1 MHNESGTTRPDPPAD
16 RVTVVTGTVH
26 PRPGRQHRNSGRQID
41 AALAAASSEDAATGT
56 GAHAGT
62 EAVVTGTT
70 TVAGLE
76 SALHGMFSLVSWGS
90 PGGSTR
96 AGPSGA
102 PGWAQGKWTLETA
115 TGKLYVVGALV
126 GKLTVLCRQGIE

>member
-41 AALAAASSEDAATGT
+41 AALAAASSEDAATSAS
-56 GAHAGT
+56 AHAGT

-70 TVAGLE
+70 TIAGLE
-76 SALHGMFSLVSWGS
+76 SALHGDVLPCVLGITRGIDASRSLRGARM
-90 PGGSTR
+90 G
-96 AGPSGA
+96 AGEVDAEDSD
-102 PGWAQGKWTLETA
+102 
-115 TGKLYVVGALV
+115 
-126 GKLTVLCRQGIE
+126 